1 MNGKQEKWNQ
11 FKETGKVEDYLK
23 YKESK
28 DKESLWEDVDKWKI

>member
-1 MNGKQEKWNQ
+1 MNEKLEKWKQ

-28 DKESLWEDVDKWKI
+28 DKESL

>member
-1 MNGKQEKWNQ
+1 MNEEQEKWNQ

-28 DKESLWEDVDKWKI
+28 DKESLWEDVDKWKV

>member
-1 MNGKQEKWNQ
+1 MAENKYGIPMNEKQEKWNQ

-28 DKESLWEDVDKWKI
+28 DKESL

>member
-1 MNGKQEKWNQ
+1 MNEKQEKWKQ

-28 DKESLWEDVDKWKI
+28 DKESL